1 MWPRRRLLLV
11 APSGAPGI
19 DGARALFKEFNLD
32 FVELDPAGPEISSVS
47 SQDWLEKPFACSANE
62 IGPFTEVVV
71 WPGLDDVD
79 WRPQQILKYSLSVQ
93 SINVYLHNFFENEI
107 VIPFSEQE
115 VLTEGYPLAGH
126 ILKEAGFEPS
136 ILWQTKDRTWKCEER
151 PGFIWVL
158 PDSWLSMLA
167 GKETMGR
174 CLANSSSEVLWK
186 RNEMGIDFY
195 RGEGETYVG
204 HLPRRPNPAE
214 EPSAAASIAM
224 CLNLGVS
231 WLDITFALK
240 SAWTDNIMTD
250 NLRWNG
256 NGFGWNARTCGEEL
270 LTEGVNDM
278 ENRRTC

>member
-1 MWPRRRLLLV
+1 MWPRRRVLLI

-19 DGARALFKEFNLD
+19 DGARAFYKEINLD
-32 FVELDPAGPEISSVS
+32 FLEIDPAATELSPVS
-47 SQDWLEKPFACSANE
+47 SQDWLEKPFACGANE
-62 IGPFTEVVV
+62 TGPFTEGVV
-71 WPGLDDVD
+71 WPGLDDD
-79 WRPQQILKYSLSVQ
+79 WRPQQILDYSLPVQ
-93 SINVYLHNFFENEI
+93 SITVYLHNFFKDEV

-115 VLTEGYPLAGH
+115 VLAEGYPLAGH

-136 ILWQTKDRTWKCEER
+136 ILWQTKDGTWKCEER

-158 PDSWLSMLA
+158 PESWLLMLA

-174 CLANSSSEVLWK
+174 SVAESSPEVLWK

-204 HLPRRPNPAE
+204 HLPRWPDSAE
-214 EPSAAASIAM
+214 EPSATASIAM

-231 WLDITFALK
+231 WFDITLALK
-240 SAWTDNIMTD
+240 SAWADNIMTD

-270 LTEGVNDM
+270 PAEGFNDL
-278 ENRRTC
+278 ENWRTC